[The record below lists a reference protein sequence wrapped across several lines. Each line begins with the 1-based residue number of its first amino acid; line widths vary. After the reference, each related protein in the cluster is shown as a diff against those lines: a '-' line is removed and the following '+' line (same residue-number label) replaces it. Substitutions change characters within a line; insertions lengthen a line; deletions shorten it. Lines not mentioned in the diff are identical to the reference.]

1 MKATN
6 KQEFFDLLGTELNRI
21 GIEDTKDIFA
31 DFEEHFADSIMQGI
45 PEDVTA
51 ERLGDI
57 KEIARSYLN
66 LESSRINSI
75 MARDVERRKV
85 SLTKPGRGV
94 PADLSLIN
102 NGSAKDIAN
111 SDNIREYTPQHFSSE
126 IYPQSSNSNSV
137 YGNSGNTASGA
148 ANTKSAASAPD
159 PGRYSGAYSN
169 GNSTFNST
177 NNTQNAGG
185 SAEKTVADAFSDAGR
200 AALDAAKITGQAVA
214 DAFKQSGVKEAVIG
228 AGKTAA
234 DAVKAAGQTAAD
246 AMKAAGHTAA
256 EAVQRA
262 AKPRGKKKKRSAAYN
277 GAVPKPSDTY
287 RENMNTTNNVSGS
300 RTAEIPRQNK
310 KVKGNG
316 GYKLIS
322 VSELKP
328 NVNAGKLILA
338 ILLDCLLWSWILP
351 AVIGITFGLVLG
363 NGAFGFV
370 GEGFSLIFDGRFTP
384 YAFISRLFLGFGY
397 LWLGVAAV
405 CVSIFLIQL
414 IIKLVKFIINL
425 HIKAIYDL

>member
-6 KQEFFDLLGTELNRI
+6 KQEFFELLGTELNRI

-31 DFEEHFADSIMQGI
+31 DFEEHFADGAMQGI

-94 PADLSLIN
+94 PADLSLIGS
-102 NGSAKDIAN
+102 GSARDAAN

-126 IYPQSSNSNSV
+126 IYPQSSNSNRV
-137 YGNSGNTASGA
+137 YGNGVNTASGSANMGSA
-148 ANTKSAASAPD
+148 ANTAGS
-159 PGRYSGAYSN
+159 GTYSG
-169 GNSTFNST
+169 GNSTYNQNNA
-177 NNTQNAGG
+177 NNTNNAGG

-214 DAFKQSGVKEAVIG
+214 DAFKQIGVKEAVIG

-234 DAVKAAGQTAAD
+234 DAVKAAG
-246 AMKAAGHTAA
+246 HTAA

-262 AKPRGKKKKRSAAYN
+262 TKPRDKKKKRSAAYN
-277 GAVPKPSDTY
+277 GAVPQPSDTY
-287 RENMNTTNNVSGS
+287 RENMNTTGSGGSGS
-300 RTAEIPRQNK
+300 RTAEMPRQNT
-310 KVKGNG
+310 KVKGKG

-328 NVNAGKLILA
+328 NVNAGKLIMA
-338 ILLDCLLWSWILP
+338 IILDCLLWSWVLP
-351 AVIGITFGLVLG
+351 ALIGIAFGLVLG

-370 GEGFSLIFDGRFTP
+370 GLGLGTIFGGEYIH

-397 LWLGVAAV
+397 LWLGVAVV
-405 CVSIFLIQL
+405 CVAYFFILL